1 MANPGRPIDMTKQ
14 PLTGGGTWQER
25 LDHIVSMMKEMST
38 YIDPQEMVK
47 AYGARVRQLMP
58 TNTTIS
64 LSRRGLQKPYYRVT
78 RTSKWGEHYVNPWH
92 EADKLPVYSTGLLGE
107 LLYQGVPIV
116 IDDFYP
122 NPNDP
127 AYDLLQGQRSLVA
140 IPHFDQGEAINMVVI
155 LNEKPCSFDRD
166 SFPEQVWI
174 SNLFGRATHNLRLR
188 EEAQL
193 AYDAVD
199 RELKAVAAIQR
210 SLLPQQLPKI
220 PGLDLATYY
229 QTSARAGGD
238 YYDFFP
244 LPDGFW
250 GILIAD
256 VSGHGT
262 PAAVLMAVTH
272 SIAHSYP
279 GPSLRPSEMLK
290 YVNER
295 LAKGYTSD
303 VGAFVTAFYG
313 VYHPGDRRFT
323 FANAGHPSPR
333 LLHCATGQLEP
344 LDGDRAV
351 PLGIFPE
358 PQAYPETSVE
368 FIPGDQIVLY
378 TDGVT
383 EASNPKNQMF
393 GTTRLDRALSNC
405 GVSAKGLLQEVLDR
419 LEDFTAGR
427 AAEDDR
433 TLVVAKVQ

>member
-1 MANPGRPIDMTKQ
+1 MTRPS
-14 PLTGGGTWQER
+14 LSGGGTWQER
-25 LDHIVSMMKEMST
+25 LDQIVAMMREMST

-64 LSRRGLQKPYYRVT
+64 LSRRGLNKPAYRIT
-78 RTSKWGEHYVNPWH
+78 RSSKWGTRYINPWR
-92 EADKLPVYSTGLLGE
+92 EADKLPVYTTGLLGE
-107 LLYQGVPIV
+107 LLYQGVPVIV
-116 IDDFYP
+116 DDFHP
-122 NPNDP
+122 SPQDP
-127 AYDLLQGQRSLVA
+127 AYELLQGQRSLVA

-155 LNEKPCSFDRD
+155 LNEKPCGFDRD
-166 SFPEQVWI
+166 QFPEQVWI

-188 EEAQL
+188 EETQS

-199 RELKAVAAIQR
+199 RELHAVAAIQR
-210 SLLPQQLPKI
+210 SLLPQELPAI

-290 YVNER
+290 YINDR
-295 LAKGYTSD
+295 LAKGYTTD

-313 VYHPGDRRFT
+313 VYHPVARRFT
-323 FANAGHPSPR
+323 FANAGHPPPR
-333 LLHCATGQLEP
+333 LLHCSNGQLEA

-358 PQAYPETSVE
+358 PQVYPEKTVE
-368 FIPGDQIVLY
+368 FIPGDQIILY
-378 TDGVT
+378 TDGIT
-383 EASNPKNQMF
+383 EAHNPDGQMF
-393 GTTRLDRALSNC
+393 GTSRLDLALSNC
-405 GVSAKGLLQEVLDR
+405 GVSAKGLLQEVLDH
-419 LEDFTAGR
+419 LDGFTAGR
-427 AAEDDR
+427 PADDDR
-433 TLVVAKVQ
+433 TLVVAKVL

>member
-1 MANPGRPIDMTKQ
+1 MNRPPTI
-14 PLTGGGTWQER
+14 TGGGTWQER
-25 LDHIVSMMKEMST
+25 LEHIVAMMREMST
-38 YIDPQEMVK
+38 YHDPQEMVK
-47 AYGARVRQLMP
+47 AYGARIRQLMP
-58 TNTTIS
+58 SNTTIS
-64 LSRRGLQKPYYRVT
+64 LSRRGLTKPQYRIT
-78 RTSKWGEHYVNPWH
+78 RSSKWGAEYPNPWR
-92 EADKLPVYSTGLLGE
+92 EAHKLPTYSTGLLGE

-127 AYDLLQGQRSLVA
+127 AYELLQGQRSLVA

-155 LNEKPCSFDRD
+155 LNDKPCGFDRD
-166 SFPEQVWI
+166 QFPEQVWI
-174 SNLFGRATHNLRLR
+174 SNLFGRATHSLRLR

-193 AYDAVD
+193 AFDAVD

-210 SLLPQQLPKI
+210 SLLPQELPKI

-238 YYDFFP
+238 YYDFFQ

-250 GILIAD
+250 GVLIAD

-279 GPSLRPSEMLK
+279 GPSLRPSEMLR

-295 LAKGYTSD
+295 LARGYTRD

-313 VYHPGDRRFT
+313 VYHPEGRRFT
-323 FANAGHPSPR
+323 FANAGHPAPR
-333 LLHCATGQLEP
+333 LLHCTNGQLES
-344 LDGDRAV
+344 LDGDRAL
-351 PLGIFPE
+351 PLGIFSE
-358 PQAYPETSVE
+358 PQVYPEKTVE

-378 TDGVT
+378 TDGIT
-383 EASNPKNQMF
+383 EAHNPQGQMF
-393 GTTRLDRALSNC
+393 GTARLDQALSNC
-405 GVSAKGLLQEVLDR
+405 GVSANGLLQEVLDR
-419 LEDFTAGR
+419 VDTFTAGR
-427 AAEDDR
+427 PADDDR